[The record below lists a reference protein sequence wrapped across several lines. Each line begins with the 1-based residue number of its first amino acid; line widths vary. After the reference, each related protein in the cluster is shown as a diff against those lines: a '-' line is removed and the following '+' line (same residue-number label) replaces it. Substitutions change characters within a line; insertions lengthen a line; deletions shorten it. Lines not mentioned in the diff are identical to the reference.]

1 MDKDLVGGP
10 PQTHK
15 KIMSLQ
21 GESKKEEGLG
31 I

>member
-1 MDKDLVGGP
+1 MDKGLVGGS

-21 GESKKEEGLG
+21 GKSKEEEGLG